1 MPKVLAEAASLLKLT
16 IDPDQTTYYLG
27 RESVQGGKKG
37 AMGSFAGPPG
47 TPTRRIPMAPGPAE
61 DWSGIA
67 ASALLA
73 GRMIPASSNMA
84 TRQPRMVFT
93 LAPGQATE

>member
-1 MPKVLAEAASLLKLT
+1 VVLLIWTLRRMLLPGDT
-16 IDPDQTTYYLG
+16 RPTTYK
-27 RESVQGGKKG
+27 R
-37 AMGSFAGPPG
+37 AMGSSAGPPG